1 VENSFGNFT
10 RKGVHEK
17 LTMES
22 RRREIGDVRHK
33 STFGGVP
40 HKLVTNPKEKF
51 WYSPRVNQKRGLI
64 QSFLV
69 KCTMCNQYGHKVN
82 DCPLKKRLTNSSMF
96 VPWNKPCFRC
106 NEIGH
111 GYRVC
116 KNNPLSV
123 SLPNRVVDCKV
134 PMEIEYCKQH
144 RMIGNPGCALLHLDY
159 KSCWCCG
166 SVKHWGS
173 ECRDTYNYKRYK
185 EKARI
190 NRELQ
195 FDLEKELI
203 YEDDDSIVGYGVDFK
218 DNRKWIQKKNIF
230 EGYESKR
237 IQRSDKSTPIKPEL
251 FTAHERNIMIGP
263 GPYCPDPPRPV
274 EFNLLNPGGMA
285 DEITEL
291 IEEEGRRW
299 RRLNPSNSVP
309 VSVSPAS
316 ILSPVDPKPEV
327 NVPGPT
333 IPPILEPIIPNNV
346 AEGLFKN
353 PVGHSWIWYED
364 DTYFDRPNLTYE
376 CEMEKMDYY
385 PYLANGDARPDIH
398 RNADLLHEDPV
409 YSRILF
415 TRRPVVRVGPFTSSF
430 LGSLVAVAKEDLK
443 FARTVELIV
452 SEEIASQVIN
462 SLNINFTMDNKAIY
476 SRLSNATKNVAKV
489 NQNRALAVRGHLIC
503 NDTITFAYNI
513 AKYYMYSRRD
523 LLPDRDFIK

>member
-40 HKLVTNPKEKF
+40 HKLVTKPIEKF
-51 WYSPRVNQKRGLI
+51 WYSSRVNQKRGLI

-69 KCTMCNQYGHKVN
+69 KCTICNQYGHKNN

-96 VPWNKPCFRC
+96 VPWNKPCFLC

-116 KNNPLSV
+116 KNNPLSA
-123 SLPNRVVDCKV
+123 SMPNRVVDCNV
-134 PMEIEYCKQH
+134 PMDIEYCKQH
-144 RMIGNPGCALLHLDY
+144 RMTGNPGCAILHLDCK

-166 SVKHWGS
+166 SSKHWS
-173 ECRDTYNYKRYK
+173 SDCRDTYNYKRYK
-185 EKARI
+185 RNERI
-190 NRELQ
+190 NSELSY
-195 FDLEKELI
+195 DLEKELI
-203 YEDDDSIVGYGVDFK
+203 YEDDDSVIGYGIDSCK
-218 DNRKWIQKKNIF
+218 DNSKWIKKKNIF
-230 EGYESKR
+230 DDYQSKR
-237 IQRSDKSTPIKPEL
+237 VNRIKCPTLINPTL
-251 FTAHERNIMIGP
+251 FTEHERKIMVGP
-263 GPYCPDPPRPV
+263 GPYCPDPPRPI
-274 EFNLLNPGGMA
+274 EFNLLDPGAIA
-285 DEITEL
+285 DDITEL

-299 RRLNPSNSVP
+299 RSLHPP
-309 VSVSPAS
+309 TS
-316 ILSPVDPKPEV
+316 ILPPVDVKPEID
-327 NVPGPT
+327 VPGPVA
-333 IPPILEPIIPNNV
+333 PPNPEPIIPSNV

-353 PVGHSWIWYED
+353 PVGHSWVWYED
-364 DTYFDRPNLTYE
+364 DTYYDRPNLTYE

-430 LGSLVAVAKEDLK
+430 LGSLVAVAKEDMK

-476 SRLSNATKNVAKV
+476 SRLSNAAKNVAKV